1 MLKGRE
7 ENHKKLRARVMSE
20 VRCKNHSGENMRAHT
35 PRSFR
40 NIPKR
45 AWVTLYLLHKLGR
58 IPTAI
63 KLQKL
68 VFLLQTEGR
77 VGDYRFFKRHYGPYS
92 RELDMDTM
100 SLSKSLKLMRTEIV
114 EGMNYPYYL
123 YSITPEGRKFVE
135 NVVKKKIDKEIL
147 ERASSIIKKYGSMNH
162 WELQEYVYRN
172 YVISEESF
180 KKLYP
185 HLKDDLVSMNILWK
199 ERYADDCPASF
210 FILAIVD
217 YATKVLAKV
226 KQKDDAVLRGVCIAS
241 VSELT
246 AKLVDL
252 TSTCQTTEK
261 CPFSLKGLISKVSDY
276 INFIDHYC
284 SQHDILENIL
294 DVDFSDFL
302 NEEELQRLEKV
313 FKITK
318 PSELIY

>member
-1 MLKGRE
+1 M
-7 ENHKKLRARVMSE
+7 RARAISG
-20 VRCKNHSGENMRAHT
+20 VRCQTDSGGNMKT
-35 PRSFR
+35 PQSFR
-40 NIPKR
+40 KIPKR
-45 AWVTLYLLHKLGR
+45 TWILLYLLYKLGR

-77 VGDYRFFKRHYGPYS
+77 VGDYRFFEHHYGPYS
-92 RELDMDTM
+92 RELDMDTI
-100 SLSKSLKLMRTEIV
+100 SLSKSLKLMRTEII
-114 EGMNYPYYL
+114 EGANYPYFL
-123 YSITPEGRKFVE
+123 YSITHEGRKFVD
-135 NVVKKKIDKEIL
+135 NIVKKKVDKAIL
-147 ERASSIIKKYGSMNH
+147 ERALNIIKKYGSKTH
-162 WELQEYVYRN
+162 WEVQEYVYKN
-172 YVISEESF
+172 YVISEETF
-180 KKLYP
+180 EELYP
-185 HLKDDLVSMNILWK
+185 HLKDDLISLGIVWK

-210 FILAIVD
+210 FILAIVE

-226 KQKDDAVLRGVCIAS
+226 KQKDDAVLRGVCTAS
-241 VSELT
+241 ISELT

-261 CPFSLKGLISKVSDY
+261 CPFSLKGLISEVSDY

-313 FKITK
+313 FKTTR

>member
-1 MLKGRE
+1 MLRRRK
-7 ENHKKLRARVMSE
+7 ENSKKLRAHNVSE
-20 VRCKNHSGENMRAHT
+20 VRCKNHSGENMKI
-35 PRSFR
+35 PRSFK

-45 AWVTLYLLHKLGR
+45 IWILLYLLHKLGR

-63 KLQKL
+63 KLQKF

-77 VGDYRFFKRHYGPYS
+77 VGDYRFFKHHYGPYS

-100 SLSKSLKLMRTEIV
+100 FLSRSLKLMQTEIV
-114 EGMNYPYYL
+114 EGTNYPYYL
-123 YSITPEGRKFVE
+123 YSITPRGRKFVDT
-135 NVVKKKIDKEIL
+135 VVKKVVGDEIL
-147 ERASSIIKKYGSMNH
+147 ERASVIIKKYGTMNH
-162 WELQEYVYRN
+162 WELQEYVYKT
-172 YVISEESF
+172 YVISEETF
-180 KKLYP
+180 KELYP
-185 HLKDDLVSMNILWK
+185 HLKDDLVSLDIVWK
-199 ERYADDCPASF
+199 ERYTDDCPASF

-217 YATKVLAKV
+217 YATKVLTKV

-246 AKLVDL
+246 AKLIDL

-261 CPFSLKGLISKVSDY
+261 CPFSLKGLISEVSDY

-284 SQHDILENIL
+284 SQHNVLENIL

-313 FKITK
+313 FKTTK